1 MFPVVK
7 SYCVILARN
16 LPYYEPLLLYLITKI
31 LLLKNGDCKNLFN
44 FKRYFQSRV
53 TTTTSTIEILIKHLL
68 HYLKPSLSLGSYL
81 DYLTRDNILFQKPS
95 FVAFYFVLCQIA
107 TVLLTLD
114 TTWLFC
120 MRMYAS
126 WINGLVFLFL

>member
-16 LPYYEPLLLYLITKI
+16 LSYYEPLLLYLITKI

-81 DYLTRDNILFQKPS
+81 DYLTRDNILFQNHLLLH
-95 FVAFYFVLCQIA
+95 FTLYFVKLQQSF
-107 TVLLTLD
+107 LTLYEED
-114 TTWLFC
+114 CRHNVIVL
-120 MRMYAS
+120 YAY
-126 WINGLVFLFL
+126 VCK